1 MSRFRPATSPA
12 ALIAAAGFL
21 SSQVAAA
28 DQSGVRV
35 LAEGLNAPRGIHV
48 TDAGDIYVALA
59 GSGGPGT
66 AVDHPAAPFKI
77 GYGRSGGVMRFDSDG
92 NSDAVV
98 ANIASLAF
106 QGVPDGNGPPKG
118 FEAHGAH
125 DVVLDE
131 QSRIVVT
138 NGFALPPETRG
149 EFDSTEVHAFG
160 SVVAHSDTGAELLVD
175 IGDYEH
181 EHDPDRRGRATNPF
195 SITLHP
201 KGGYL
206 VTDAAANALFHVAAD
221 GGALEVI
228 ATFDRYDAD
237 TPEGPLN
244 IDAVPTGVAL
254 HPDGENVLVAEF
266 GGAPFPEGSSRIV
279 KVNLR
284 TGAVSVFAD
293 GLTQAIDIATLP
305 DGRFAVLQYMNK
317 SMLPPGKHPP
327 DAGIAILSSDGDIAQ
342 ELHQIDGLKMATG
355 IAASPEGKL
364 LVSSMGNG
372 GENKGALIEIDVD
385 KIVFDQSSRI

>member
-1 MSRFRPATSPA
+1 MSRFRPATSA
-12 ALIAAAGFL
+12 AVLIAAAGFL
-21 SSQVAAA
+21 SSQIAAA

-77 GYGRSGGVMRFDSDG
+77 GYGRSGGVMRIDSDG

-106 QGVPDGNGPPKG
+106 QGVPDGKGPPKG

-131 QSRIVVT
+131 QGRIVVT

-181 EHDPDRRGRATNPF
+181 EHDPDRRGPATNPF
-195 SITLHP
+195 SIALHP
-201 KGGYL
+201 NGGYL
-206 VTDAAANALFHVAAD
+206 VTDAAANALFHVAAA
-221 GGALEVI
+221 GGALEVV

-244 IDAVPTGVAL
+244 IDAVPTGMAL

-266 GGAPFPEGSSRIV
+266 GGAPFPEGSSRIM

-284 TGAVSVFAD
+284 TGAMSVFSD

-327 DAGIAILSSDGDIAQ
+327 DAGIAILSSEGDIAQ
-342 ELHQIDGLKMATG
+342 ELHQIDGLKLATG
-355 IAASPEGKL
+355 IAASPEGRNCSK
-364 LVSSMGNG
+364 S
-372 GENKGALIEIDVD
+372 
-385 KIVFDQSSRI
+385 